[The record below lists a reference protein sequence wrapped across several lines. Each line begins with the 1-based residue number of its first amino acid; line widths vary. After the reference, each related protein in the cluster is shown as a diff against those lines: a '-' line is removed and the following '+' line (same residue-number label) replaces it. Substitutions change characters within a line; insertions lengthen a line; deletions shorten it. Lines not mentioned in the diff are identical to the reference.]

1 MKRSA
6 KKTMALTGVL
16 ACVMAGAMV
25 GCEKDETAGEA
36 TQRTLDSA
44 AKATGDAMKGAGE
57 AIQETGEKAAEM
69 AGDAADAVSDAA
81 RSARDSAVKMAE
93 ETLAEIKPQVDAWAQ
108 KASEATGLEKP
119 VMENLVKGVKDGV
132 SNVESKLGELKGAA
146 ADQWEPLSKELGSAV
161 DSLKKAVSAAMSK
174 FGG

>member
-1 MKRSA
+1 MKRVA
-6 KKTMALTGVL
+6 MLTIALS
-16 ACVMAGAMV
+16 CVMI

-36 TQRTLDSA
+36 TQRTLDNA
-44 AKATGDAMKGAGE
+44 AKATGDAMKGAGD

-69 AGDAADAVSDAA
+69 AGDATDAVSDAA

-93 ETLAEIKPQVDAWAQ
+93 ETLAEIKPKIDGWSQ

-132 SNVESKLGELKGAA
+132 SNVESKLGDLKGAA
-146 ADQWEPLSKELGSAV
+146 ADQWEPLSKELGAAV
-161 DSLKKAVSAAMSK
+161 SSLKQAVSAAMSK